1 MGIKKAVTISVGF
14 SLFGTIALAG
24 RSGGGGGQTPVKD
37 DGYNNEPVTLK
48 FFSHNAGVLADEDL
62 EALVGKP
69 VKAKYPNITVELV
82 KDTTL
87 DKLIAGGEVPDVILT
102 SNYYLHDLLEKG
114 LGSDLNDFIK
124 QQNIDF
130 SQFEPEVVNVLKKFG
145 KNGEMYGIPYAMNY
159 GLILYNKDI
168 FDKFAVPYPKDGMT
182 WTETLEL
189 ARKLTRTDQGTQ
201 YIGIDLG
208 DPQPLTRAYSL
219 PVVDE
224 KQEKAV
230 LTTEGYRRVFGIYEK
245 LYQIPGMVGSGGKYS
260 YGIDNFIKEQKTAMY
275 PYWLSAVT
283 ARVSL
288 MKDIN
293 WDIVSF
299 PSFDDKPGL
308 GREVD
313 FHLAMVTPNSNN
325 KNAAYAVLKTLVST
339 ETERAMNRGT
349 RLTVLKDPALKKE
362 VSADTKLYEGKN
374 LQGIFTVKPAPAA
387 GSHQV
392 RREAVSV
399 PEGGGE
405 RHGRR

>member
-24 RSGGGGGQTPVKD
+24 CSSGGGGQTPVKD

-182 WTETLEL
+182 
-189 ARKLTRTDQGTQ
+189 
-201 YIGIDLG
+201 
-208 DPQPLTRAYSL
+208 
-219 PVVDE
+219 
-224 KQEKAV
+224 
-230 LTTEGYRRVFGIYEK
+230 
-245 LYQIPGMVGSGGKYS
+245 
-260 YGIDNFIKEQKTAMY
+260 
-275 PYWLSAVT
+275 
-283 ARVSL
+283 
-288 MKDIN
+288 
-293 WDIVSF
+293 
-299 PSFDDKPGL
+299 
-308 GREVD
+308 
-313 FHLAMVTPNSNN
+313 
-325 KNAAYAVLKTLVST
+325 
-339 ETERAMNRGT
+339 
-349 RLTVLKDPALKKE
+349 
-362 VSADTKLYEGKN
+362 
-374 LQGIFTVKPAPAA
+374 
-387 GSHQV
+387 
-392 RREAVSV
+392 
-399 PEGGGE
+399 
-405 RHGRR
+405 